1 MSMGAKMRA
10 LLRERKYVY
19 TPGITHALHAMIVEK
34 AGFEYIYM
42 GGYDVSLTLFGLPD
56 VGLVTA
62 TEMVENARHI
72 ARSVKIPVIADAD
85 TGYGNA
91 INVVRTVRDF
101 ESAGVAGIHIED
113 QVAPKRCGHV
123 AGKTLVSLDEAVGK
137 IKAALDAR
145 RDPDFII
152 MARTDAIAVTGGGFD
167 EAVRRGRAYAR
178 AGCDMLF
185 AEFPDAEIALPKRF
199 ADAIRKDFPDLPL
212 YFNYSS
218 NLKWHESKVSFEDL
232 AALGYKAMHVSLAG
246 MRATMQGT
254 WDYAVDLKA
263 RGAQAEIDF
272 ERRLRNHPMADHYAF
287 AGFPAIKALEQKY
300 LPADELERKYG
311 DATSDDEIRSA
322 NDRSP

>member
-10 LLRERKYVY
+10 LLHERKYVY
-19 TPGITHALHAMIVEK
+19 TPGITTALHAMIVEK
-34 AGFEYIYM
+34 AGFDYVYM

-56 VGLVTA
+56 VGLLTA

-72 ARSVKIPVIADAD
+72 AGSVKIPVIADAD

-91 INVVRTVRDF
+91 VNVVRTVRDF

-123 AGKTLVSLDEAVGK
+123 AGKTLVSLEEAVGK
-137 IKAALDAR
+137 LKAALEAR

-152 MARTDAIAVTGGGFD
+152 MARTDAIAATGGGFD

-185 AEFPDAEIALPKRF
+185 AEFPDANIAMPKRF
-199 ADAIRKDFPDLPL
+199 AEEIHKDFPGLPL

-218 NLKWHESKVSFEDL
+218 NLKWHQSKVTFGDL

-246 MRATMQGT
+246 MRATMQAT
-254 WDYAVDLKA
+254 WDYAVDLRA

-272 ERRLRNHPMADHYAF
+272 EKRLRDHPMADHYAF

-300 LPADELERKYG
+300 LPAEELEKKYQA
-311 DATSDDEIRSA
+311 ATEL
-322 NDRSP
+322 